1 MSDWEIK
8 MNLPKEISM
17 ENPPANTPISQSEV
31 SKLFKMWNMEAPRMV
46 KLKRI
51 MQLWNNNKKL

>member
-17 ENPPANTPISQSEV
+17 ETPPANTPISQSEV
-31 SKLFKMWNMEAPRMV
+31 RKLFKMWNMEAPRMV

>member
-17 ENPPANTPISQSEV
+17 ETSVNTTISQSEIRR
-31 SKLFKMWNMEAPRMV
+31 LFKMWNMDTPRMV
-46 KLKRI
+46 KLKRLI
-51 MQLWNNNKKL
+51 SLWT

>member
-8 MNLPKEISM
+8 INLPTEISM
-17 ENPPANTPISQSEV
+17 ETPVNTPISQSAV
-31 SKLFKMWNMEAPRMV
+31 RRLFKMWNMDTPRMV

-51 MQLWNNNKKL
+51 MQLWK